1 MQVIVIIWIIM
12 NKMNKKME
20 YALMALKHISLK
32 PQAALTSAKEISDQM
47 HIPFEVMAKVLQALA
62 SRGVL
67 KAEYG
72 ASGGYILA
80 RPLNEISVHSLSE
93 MLEGHVALTKCL
105 GNEEP
110 CEMSSTCNITSPILN
125 LNKKVQ
131 DFYKSVSLSEVLHV

>member
-1 MQVIVIIWIIM
+1 M

-32 PQAALTSAKEISDQM
+32 SETALTSAKEISDQM
-47 HIPFEVMAKVLQALA
+47 HIPFEVTAKVLQALA
-62 SRGVL
+62 SRGLL

-72 ASGGYILA
+72 AGGGYILA
-80 RPLNEISVHSLSE
+80 RSLNEISVHGLSE

-110 CEMSSTCNITSPILN
+110 CEMSSTCNITSPITN

-131 DFYKSVSLSEVLHV
+131 EFYKSVSLSEVLRV